1 MKKLN
6 KQIVTSLRVD
16 PKLWKE
22 TKIAAIRQGISLT
35 EVVDNALRK
44 ELNLSKNPMGNK
56 E

>member
-1 MKKLN
+1 VKTKN

-16 PKLWKE
+16 SKLWKE
-22 TKIAAIRQGISLT
+22 AKIAAIRQGISLT

-44 ELNLSKNPMGNK
+44 ELNLHQNPMEDK